1 VPLGRN
7 AAAIQNRR
15 YIMRLAFALTLCA
28 LPALADTIEAPSRV
42 DQVTLYNWGATVS
55 RTVAFDAPAGVH
67 QIIVPDLPFGTLAET
82 LRVAGSDGLT
92 IGAVSLS
99 TDRLPATTEIK
110 PPAIIAAEAEIER
123 LEAILR
129 ERDTAIATVRLRIE
143 AANEQVAFLRSLG
156 QGVGADT
163 LTPQT
168 LEQLRALSQMVGSEV
183 LAARAAALAAETEAG
198 GLERDRTDDQDTL
211 NLAYQALNALQNAPA
226 NFAALIM
233 TVETTGGAGQIV
245 VTTQTDQASWY
256 PVYDLRLTTGD
267 LAGDAPNMAIDR
279 GVVIAQYSGE
289 DWLGVDLTLSTA
301 RPSDRTSPP
310 NVFPSLRRIVEP
322 LPPGQFAA
330 EVIESPMVVVE
341 PELFEDAAGRVDIT
355 RASFGMVGQTVV
367 YNYGPAVDLRTGVDA
382 LRLNL
387 DSLAVNPTLR
397 ATAVDGRFGDGG
409 VYLVA
414 DTLNT
419 SAEIIL
425 EGNAQLYLDG
435 ALIGSTNLPLIAI
448 GDSTEIGF
456 GKIDGLIFERTVPN
470 RQEGE
475 GGIITTSNE
484 IDEEAVLRVE
494 NLTGK
499 AWALRVI
506 DQVPYSEQEDLQI
519 SYSAE
524 PPETITDLDD
534 KRGVLA
540 WDMQI
545 GVDETIE
552 ISLKSHISW
561 PSGFNLQ

>member
-1 VPLGRN
+1 
-7 AAAIQNRR
+7 
-15 YIMRLAFALTLCA
+15 MRLAFALSLIA
-28 LPALADTIEAPSRV
+28 FPALADTIEAPATV

-55 RTVAFDAPAGVH
+55 RTVEFDAPAGVH
-67 QIIVPDLPFGTLAET
+67 DIIVPNLPYGTMAET
-82 LRVAGSDGLT
+82 LRVAGSEGLT
-92 IGAVSLS
+92 IGALNLS
-99 TDRLPATTEIK
+99 TDRMPAIVVEDS
-110 PPAIIAAEAEIER
+110 PEIIAAQAEIDR
-123 LEAILR
+123 LEAVLR
-129 ERDTAIATVRLRIE
+129 DRDLAIATVRLRID
-143 AANEQVAFLRSLG
+143 AANEQVGFLHNLG
-156 QGVGADT
+156 PGVGT
-163 LTPQT
+163 EPLTPQS
-168 LEQLRALSQMVGSEV
+168 LDQLRALSQMIGSEV
-183 LAARAAALAAETEAG
+183 LAARQAGLTAETEAQV
-198 GLERDRTDDQDTL
+198 LERDREKDQEALD
-211 NLAYQALNALQNAPA
+211 LAYQALAALQNAGA
-226 NFAALIM
+226 SFAALTL
-233 TVETTGGAGQIV
+233 TVETTGGPGQIV

-267 LAGDAPNMAIDR
+267 APALVIDR

-310 NVFPSLRRIVEP
+310 NVYPSLRRIVEP
-322 LPPGQFAA
+322 IPPGQFAA
-330 EVIESPMVVVE
+330 EVIEAPVVVVE
-341 PELFEDAAGRVDIT
+341 PGLFSDAADGVEIS
-355 RASFGMVGQTVV
+355 RAGFGMVGQTVV
-367 YNYGPAVDLRTGVDA
+367 YSYGPTVDIRTGVDS
-382 LRLNL
+382 LRLSL

-397 ATAVDGRFGDGG
+397 ATAVDGRFNDGG

-425 EGNAQLYLDG
+425 QGTAQLYLDG
-435 ALIGSTNLPLIAI
+435 ALVGSTDLPLIAI

-456 GKIDGLIFERTVPN
+456 GKIDGLIFDRTVPS

-499 AWALRVI
+499 AWSLRVI

-519 SYSAE
+519 SYSSE
-524 PPETITDLDD
+524 PPATITDLDD

-545 GVDETIE
+545 GADETVE